1 MASVTQ
7 RVQKHRSELRAAGFR
22 PVQIWV
28 PDTRREAFKEEC
40 RKQSLSLK
48 NDPQERDILDFIDS
62 VQDFSG
68 WEA

>member
-1 MASVTQ
+1 MAGVTQ
-7 RVQKHRSELRAAGFR
+7 RVQKHRSKLKAAGFR

-28 PDTRREAFKEEC
+28 PDTRREAFREEC
-40 RKQSLSLK
+40 RKQSLSLC
-48 NDPQERDILDFIDS
+48 NDPQEREILGFIES